1 MTSTWHKTLVVPA
14 LDHER
19 VRPARLDHPL
29 RGSSLLTDLHA
40 DARIVDPRLAQI
52 VDDAAQHATARGH
65 GEGYAAGYEDG
76 LAAAR
81 ADAGRVADAQRT
93 EHENALDYAIDR
105 LGLLASAL
113 QAAAS
118 SLEERMAPTYDEIA
132 PEIGGLVYELVEVL
146 LGRELETDRVP
157 VLAAVRRAAVEAPRN
172 APLVVH
178 LHPRDFATVTDMRVD
193 LESIAGRPVTVV
205 VDTTMEPGGAIADS
219 GSRRVDAR
227 LSVALEHLRAEL
239 TA

>member
-1 MTSTWHKTLVVPA
+1 MTSTWHETQVVDA
-14 LDHER
+14 LDQAR

-29 RGSSLLTDLHA
+29 RGSNLLSDFHA
-40 DARIVDPRLAQI
+40 DARVVDPRLAKI
-52 VDDAAQHATARGH
+52 LDDATVQATERGH
-65 GEGYAAGYEDG
+65 RDGYAAGYHEG
-76 LAAAR
+76 QLAAR
-81 ADAGRVADAQRT
+81 ADAERVSQAQRT
-93 EHENALDYAIDR
+93 DDEQALDYALDR

-113 QAAAS
+113 QSAAA

-157 VLAAVRRAAVEAPRN
+157 VLAAVRRAAMEAPRN

-205 VDTTMEPGGAIADS
+205 VDNTMEPGGAIADS
-219 GSRRVDAR
+219 GARRVDAR
-227 LSVALEHLRAEL
+227 MSVALEHLRAEL
-239 TA
+239 IA